1 MVRFRRGGQMDCGA
15 VRKVVGRR
23 LGALVEAGGQGLPP
37 EVGRRLVG
45 LRRIQLFELVDPA
58 E

>member
-1 MVRFRRGGQMDCGA
+1 MDCGA